1 MMAEADNRSLP
12 QLLGDLSGDLTG
24 LLRKE
29 SELVRAE
36 ISEKIAQL
44 VKASGEMAAGAICL
58 MVALL
63 VLVQAVVIALA
74 KIMGAGWASLVVG
87 LALAVLGFILVR
99 AGAKSAAPRELTPE
113 RSLRQVEKDAQ
124 LAKEQVT

>member
-1 MMAEADNRSLP
+1 MMAEAETRSLP
-12 QLLGDLSGDLTG
+12 QLLGDLSSDLTG

-36 ISEKIAQL
+36 VSEKLAQL

-63 VLVQAVVIALA
+63 ILLQAVVIALA
-74 KIMGAGWASLVVG
+74 KVVGAGWASLIVG
-87 LALAVLGFILVR
+87 AALAVLGFILVR
-99 AGAKSAAPRELTPE
+99 AGAKSAAARQLAPE

>member
-1 MMAEADNRSLP
+1 MMAEPETRSLP
-12 QLLGDLSGDLTG
+12 QLLGDLSSDLTG

-36 ISEKIAQL
+36 VSEKLAQL

-63 VLVQAVVIALA
+63 ILLQAVVIALA
-74 KIMGAGWASLVVG
+74 KVVGAGWASLIVG
-87 LALAVLGFILVR
+87 TAVAVLGLILVR
-99 AGAKSAAPRELTPE
+99 AGAKSAAPRQLTPE

>member
-1 MMAEADNRSLP
+1 MADLETRTLP
-12 QLLGDLSGDLTG
+12 QLIGDLSSDLTG

-36 ISEKIAQL
+36 VSEKLAQL
-44 VKASGEMAAGAICL
+44 LKASSEIAAGAICL

-63 VLVQAVVIALA
+63 ILLQAVVIALA
-74 KIMGAGWASLVVG
+74 KVVGAGWASLIVGVVV
-87 LALAVLGFILVR
+87 ALVGVMLVR
-99 AGAKSAAPRELTPE
+99 AGAKAASPSQLTPE

>member
-1 MMAEADNRSLP
+1 MAEPENRSLP
-12 QLLGDLSGDLTG
+12 QLLGDLSSDITG

-36 ISEKIAQL
+36 VSEKLAQL

-58 MVALL
+58 MAALL
-63 VLVQAVVIALA
+63 ILLQAVVIALA
-74 KIMGAGWASLVVG
+74 KVIGAGWASLIVG
-87 LALAVLGFILVR
+87 LVLAVLGFILVR
-99 AGAKSAAPRELTPE
+99 AGAKSAAPQRLTPE

>member
-1 MMAEADNRSLP
+1 MEPDNRSIP
-12 QLLGDLSGDLTG
+12 QLIGDLSSDLTG

-36 ISEKIAQL
+36 VSEKLAQL
-44 VKASGEMAAGAICL
+44 LKASGEMAAGAICL

-63 VLVQAVVIALA
+63 ILLQAVVIALA
-74 KIMGAGWASLVVG
+74 KVVGAGWASLIVG
-87 LALAVLGFILVR
+87 LVVAAVGVILLR
-99 AGAKSAAPRELTPE
+99 AGAKSAAPRQLTPE

>member
-1 MMAEADNRSLP
+1 MEPDNRSIP
-12 QLLGDLSGDLTG
+12 QLIGDLSSDLTG

-36 ISEKIAQL
+36 VSEKLAQL
-44 VKASGEMAAGAICL
+44 LKASGEMAAGAICL

-63 VLVQAVVIALA
+63 ILLQALVIALA
-74 KIMGAGWASLVVG
+74 KVVGAGWASLIVG
-87 LALAVLGFILVR
+87 LVVAAVGVILLR
-99 AGAKSAAPRELTPE
+99 AGAKSAAPRQLTPE

>member
-1 MMAEADNRSLP
+1 MAEAETRSLP
-12 QLLGDLSGDLTG
+12 QLLGDLSSDLTG

-36 ISEKIAQL
+36 VSEKLAQL

-63 VLVQAVVIALA
+63 ILLQAVVIALA
-74 KIMGAGWASLVVG
+74 KVVGAGWASLIVG
-87 LALAVLGFILVR
+87 TAVAVLGLILVR
-99 AGAKSAAPRELTPE
+99 AGAKSAAPRQLTPE
-113 RSLRQVEKDAQ
+113 RSLRQAEKDAQ

>member
-1 MMAEADNRSLP
+1 MVDTENRSIP
-12 QLLGDLSGDLTG
+12 QLLGDLSADLTG

-36 ISEKIAQL
+36 ISEKLAQL

-58 MVALL
+58 MAALL
-63 VLVQAVVIALA
+63 ILLQAVVIALA
-74 KIMGAGWASLVVG
+74 KLVGAGWASLIVG
-87 LALAVLGFILVR
+87 LAVAALGVLLVR
-99 AGAKSAAPRELTPE
+99 AGAKTADPRRLTPE
-113 RSLRQVEKDAQ
+113 RSLRQAEKDAQ